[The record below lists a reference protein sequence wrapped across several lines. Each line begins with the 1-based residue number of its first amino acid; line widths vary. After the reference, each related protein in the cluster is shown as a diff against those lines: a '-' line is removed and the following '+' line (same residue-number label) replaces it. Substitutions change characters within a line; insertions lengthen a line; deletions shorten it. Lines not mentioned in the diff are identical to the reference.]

1 MKNGKSDRN
10 DRVPVRKMRALVRRK
25 DARVTGIS
33 SEAAQAREERLKRG
47 LSQRQLTMTDIG
59 DAIGTCVFMGSGLA
73 IGYAGPGALLSYV
86 MSAAIAIAVT
96 MVLAGRAWLFSVIIG
111 VAWLAL
117 TVIAFVLG
125 RHIRNA
131 T

>member
-1 MKNGKSDRN
+1 
-10 DRVPVRKMRALVRRK
+10 
-25 DARVTGIS
+25 
-33 SEAAQAREERLKRG
+33 
-47 LSQRQLTMTDIG
+47 
-59 DAIGTCVFMGSGLA
+59 MGSGLA

-86 MSAAIAIAVT
+86 TSAAIAIAVT
-96 MVLAGRAWLFSVIIG
+96 MVLAGRAWRFSVIIG